1 MITILGA
8 IYKMYDL
15 YNLLTSEISVV
26 YLVTISDDDKIKD
39 GLK

>member
-1 MITILGA
+1 
-8 IYKMYDL
+8 
-15 YNLLTSEISVV
+15 LLTSEISVV